1 VTSKRINKLICKMG
15 SLFVL
20 LAFAT
25 AACLPTLSAQELS
38 GTKGG
43 LQGIVTDSS
52 GAVVP
57 GAMVTVKGNSD
68 TRSLT
73 TNGAGHWEALDLTPG
88 LYTVTVER
96 EGFSKTEAK
105 AIEAQIN
112 RVEGVNLVLQT
123 GAVAQTV
130 QVDATATTIDTG
142 STALGSNLTA
152 SFYNQVPVAR
162 DVGSLFYTAPGVT
175 NSGGAGTA
183 NPSIGGASG
192 LENQYIAD
200 GVNITDA
207 GYGGIG
213 VYSPIYG
220 SLGTGI
226 NLTFIQEVQVKT
238 GDFEPKYGNGDGGI
252 IQIVTKSGG
261 NAYHGALAAF
271 FAPGGMSA
279 AWRYPD
285 NYFDR
290 VNVRGRLVAFPQYD
304 ASAEF
309 GGYVPGAH
317 LKDRLFF
324 FGAYNPS
331 LNEFYWNTPAGA
343 GLAGPFTNK
352 TTSNDYA
359 AKVTF
364 KLNEGT
370 SVDASV
376 FSDPSKTNAGFG
388 FASADTF
395 PNYPQLNLGN
405 NTGFSRWNYG
415 TRSETAHLSSSLSPT
430 WQLDISASA
439 KRSHFDEVGLQN
451 VFQIVDESAAVSAG
465 QFTAQGLGFTQ
476 NPTVHDY
483 GFGID
488 TEKTVSFHGQHTFSI
503 GWGYTHSIY
512 ALDKAYSGGYF
523 PFPSTNIVGDSVAAN
538 TNNPAVV
545 GAQTNAA
552 FQLQAAA
559 PNPDTGLVDCAP
571 TDCPYYN
578 GTQVFLLQVR
588 GIFSSPIAET
598 SSVNMSIYGNDNY
611 QINRYITLN
620 LGLRWD
626 EEQLNAVTQS
636 YVFNNNW
643 SPRLGINVD
652 PFGDRKSKVFFNY
665 GRYSQAFP
673 QDGALRDLS
682 NELDVY
688 SAAWKPAA
696 DANNNVIL
704 NENNTVTPVMDAAH
718 LISGDPAAGQQ
729 SANVSTSGGASPIFI
744 AHGTKFNY
752 EDEYVAGIERQVGG
766 FDISARYM
774 DRRLKRVIEDSSGA
788 SPEGNL
794 SGYVAQQFVVG
805 NLNAKTDLFVNEQ
818 ETPYT
823 YDAKAPNTGAPA
835 GCVTN
840 YNVGFGKAFLNTL
853 GQVATPGGVCGSNV
867 ATAGTPTPDGKP
879 DGFSNPYRHYQ
890 AFELEAN
897 KSLSHNF
904 MLRANYRYAKL
915 YGNYE
920 GLFRNDNGQSDPSIS
935 SLYDFTDGVLGLL
948 GQQFQQGYLN
958 TDRRQVGNIY
968 GSYVIPNGFMKR
980 FTAGIGLRGS
990 SGTPI
995 SELGAHPVYTDPGEV
1010 PIGGRGSVGTTASNY
1025 QLDLHADYPLQ
1036 LGERYR
1042 IKFAFDTFNV
1052 SNSRSLTS
1060 VDQDVALSYG
1070 VPDADYL
1077 KPTSFQRA
1085 FYGRGSIRF
1094 EF

>member
-1 VTSKRINKLICKMG
+1 VTSSRIHNHIFKMG
-15 SLFVL
+15 SLLVL
-20 LAFAT
+20 VAFAI
-25 AACLPTLSAQELS
+25 AASLPMRLSAQELS

-43 LQGIVTDSS
+43 LQGVVSDSS

-57 GAMVTVKGNSD
+57 GAQVTVTGNSD
-68 TRSLT
+68 TRTVT
-73 TNGAGHWEALDLTPG
+73 TNDSGHWELVDLTPG
-88 LYTVTVER
+88 PYSVTVER
-96 EGFSKTEAK
+96 EGFSKTVAK
-105 AIEAQIN
+105 AIDVEIN
-112 RVEGVNLVLQT
+112 RINGVNLVLQA

-142 STALGSNLTA
+142 STALSSNLTS

-175 NSGGAGTA
+175 NSGGTGTA
-183 NPSIGGASG
+183 NPSIGGSTG

-200 GVNITDA
+200 GVNITDG

-213 VYSPIYG
+213 VFSPIYG

-238 GDFEPKYGNGDGGI
+238 GAFEPKYGNGDGGI

-271 FAPGGMSA
+271 FAPNGMSSG
-279 AWRYPD
+279 WRYPD
-285 NYFDR
+285 DYFQR
-290 VNVRGRLVAFPQYD
+290 VNLRGRIVALPEFD

-309 GGYVPGAH
+309 GGYVPGVH
-317 LKDRLFF
+317 LKDKLFF
-324 FGAYNPS
+324 YGAYNPA
-331 LNEFYWNTPAGA
+331 LNEFYWNTPSVAP
-343 GLAGPFTNK
+343 LVGPFTNK
-352 TTSNDYA
+352 TTINSYA

-364 KLNEGT
+364 KVNDGT

-395 PNYPQLNLGN
+395 PNYPQMNLAN
-405 NTGFSRWNYG
+405 ETGFSRWNYG
-415 TRSETAHLSSSLSPT
+415 TRSETLHISSSLSPT
-430 WQLDISASA
+430 WQLDIAASA
-439 KRSHFDEVGLQN
+439 KRSHFNEVGLQN
-451 VFQIVDESAAVSAG
+451 VYQIVDESGAVSAG

-476 NPTVHDY
+476 NPTTHDY

-488 TEKTVSFHGQHTFSI
+488 TEKTVNFHGQHTFSV

-523 PFPSTNIVGDSVAAN
+523 PFPSTNIIGNSVAAN

-559 PNPDTGLVDCAP
+559 ANPTTGLVDCAP

-578 GTQVFLLQVR
+578 GTQVYLLQVR

-598 SSVNMSIYGNDNY
+598 SSVNMSIYGNDNF
-611 QINRYITLN
+611 QINRHVTIN
-620 LGLRWD
+620 AGLRWD

-636 YVFNNNW
+636 YVFNDNW
-643 SPRLGINVD
+643 SPRLGINYD
-652 PFGDRKSKVFFNY
+652 PFGDRKSKIFFNW
-665 GRYSQAFP
+665 GRYTQSFP

-682 NELDVY
+682 NENDIY
-688 SAAWKPAA
+688 AAAWKPAA
-696 DANNNVIL
+696 DANNDVIL
-704 NENNTVTPVMDAAH
+704 NENNTVTPVLDAAH

-729 SANVSTSGGASPIFI
+729 SSNVSTSGGASPIFI
-744 AHGTKFNY
+744 APHTKMNF
-752 EDEYVAGIERQVGG
+752 EEEYVLGVERQMHG

-774 DRRLKRVIEDSSGA
+774 DRRLLRIIEDSSGA
-788 SPEGNL
+788 SPEGAI
-794 SGYVAQQFVVG
+794 SGNVAQQFVVG
-805 NLNAKTDLFVNEQ
+805 NLSSKTDLFVDEVEQ
-818 ETPYT
+818 AYT
-823 YDAKAPNTGAPA
+823 VAAGPPA
-835 GCVTN
+835 NC
-840 YNVGFGKAFLNTL
+840 A
-853 GQVATPGGVCGSNV
+853 GSTDPNV
-867 ATAGTPTPDGKP
+867 ADYGIQKDSLGNQIGGACGYNILTAGDPTPDGKP
-879 DGFSNPYRHYQ
+879 DGFSDPRRHYQ

-897 KSLSHNF
+897 KSFSHNF

-915 YGNYE
+915 FGNYE
-920 GLFRNDNGQSDPSIS
+920 GLYRNDNGQSDPSIS
-935 SLYDFTDGVLGLL
+935 SLFDFTNGVLGML
-948 GQQFQQGYLN
+948 GAQFSRGYLN
-958 TDRRQVGNIY
+958 TDRRQVGNLY
-968 GSYVIPNGFMKR
+968 GSYVIPNGFMRR
-980 FTAGIGLRGS
+980 FTGGIGLRGS

-1010 PIGGRGSVGTTASNY
+1010 PIGGRGNVGTIASNY

-1036 LGERYR
+1036 LGERYKL
-1042 IKFAFDTFNV
+1042 KFTFDTFNV
-1052 SNSRSLTS
+1052 TNSRSLTS
-1060 VDQDVALSYG
+1060 VDQDIALSYG